1 MEKDM
6 LKKNQNIKSKEEF
19 LALLKENG
27 VDISNEKA
35 DELYAQIKS
44 HREIGDDDI
53 GKVSGGVSLNPE
65 GLLKTTIV
73 YDCSLFEYA
82 EGAVGPKGIC
92 YMCKYWSRNIDCL
105 SLEVMGQTGKCMH
118 PENIKIKE

>member
-1 MEKDM
+1 MEKDL
-6 LKKNQNIKSKEEF
+6 LKKAQNVKSKEEF
-19 LALLKENG
+19 LTLLKENG
-27 VDISNEKA
+27 LDISGEKA

-44 HREIGDDDI
+44 HGEIGDDDL
-53 GKVSGGVSLNPE
+53 GKVSGGVSFNPK
-65 GLLKTTIV
+65 GYLRTTIV
-73 YDCSLFEYA
+73 YNCNLFEYA

-105 SLEVMGQTGKCMH
+105 SLEVKGQPGKCMH